1 MRTAFSKHHTDNLL
15 SSSDPKRKKP
25 NRFHGRVET
34 DGQACAIDG
43 CEEDGEFR
51 APPIYGARHGYNGPG
66 EYRWLCLDH
75 VRAFNQGYDY
85 FDGMDQEQI
94 FEAQHPVR
102 GWDSNRR
109 IYEAGPSA
117 APAWSDFTDPLD
129 AIGARFAASV
139 SRPQKSGRTIS
150 AGDRKAL
157 KTLGLDEKTE
167 RGEIRRRYSELVRKY
182 HPDRNGGDRSH
193 EKQLANVIAA
203 YTQLKESPDFR

>member
-1 MRTAFSKHHTDNLL
+1 LP
-15 SSSDPKRKKP
+15 SSNPQKKKP
-25 NRFHGRVET
+25 NRFHGRVES
-34 DGQACAIDG
+34 DGRICAIDG
-43 CEEDGEFR
+43 CAEEGEFR
-51 APPIYGARHGYNGPG
+51 APPIYGVRHGYDGPG

-75 VRAFNQGYDY
+75 VREFNQSYDF

-109 IYEAGPSA
+109 IYQTGPSD

-129 AIGARFAASV
+129 AIGSRFTASV
-139 SRPQKSGRTIS
+139 SRPQTPGRTVS

-157 KTLGLDEKTE
+157 KTLGLGEDAE
-167 RGEIRRRYSELVRKY
+167 RSDIRRRYSELVRKY
-182 HPDRNGGDRSH
+182 HPDRNGGDRTQ
-193 EKQLANVIAA
+193 EKHLAEVIAA

>member
-1 MRTAFSKHHTDNLL
+1 MP
-15 SSSDPKRKKP
+15 SSNPQKKKP
-25 NRFHGRVET
+25 NRFHGRVESE
-34 DGQACAIDG
+34 GRICAIDG
-43 CEEDGEFR
+43 CAEEGEFR
-51 APPIYGARHGYNGPG
+51 APPIYGARHGYDGPG

-75 VRAFNQGYDY
+75 VREFNQGYDF

-109 IYEAGPSA
+109 IYQTGPSD

-129 AIGARFAASV
+129 AIGARFTAHV
-139 SRPQKSGRTIS
+139 SRPQTPGRAIS

-157 KTLGLDEKTE
+157 KTLGLGEDAE
-167 RGEIRRRYSELVRKY
+167 RSDIRRRYSELVRKY
-182 HPDRNGGDRSH
+182 HPDRNGGDRTQ
-193 EKQLANVIAA
+193 EKHLAEVIAA

>member
-1 MRTAFSKHHTDNLL
+1 MP
-15 SSSDPKRKKP
+15 SSNPQKKKP
-25 NRFHGRVET
+25 NRFHGRVES
-34 DGQACAIDG
+34 DGRICAIDG
-43 CEEDGEFR
+43 CAEEGEFR
-51 APPIYGARHGYNGPG
+51 APPIYGVRHGYDGPG

-75 VRAFNQGYDY
+75 VREFNQSYDF

-109 IYEAGPSA
+109 IYQTGPSD

-129 AIGARFAASV
+129 AIGSRFTASV
-139 SRPQKSGRTIS
+139 SRPQTPGRTVS

-157 KTLGLDEKTE
+157 KTLGLGEDAE
-167 RGEIRRRYSELVRKY
+167 RSDIRRRYSELVRKY
-182 HPDRNGGDRSH
+182 HPDRNGGDRTQ
-193 EKQLANVIAA
+193 EKHLAEVIAA

>member
-1 MRTAFSKHHTDNLL
+1 MP
-15 SSSDPKRKKP
+15 SSDPQKKKP

-43 CEEDGEFR
+43 CEENGEFR
-51 APPIYGARHGYNGPG
+51 APPIYGARHGYDGPG

-75 VRAFNQGYDY
+75 VREFNQGYDF

-109 IYEAGPSA
+109 IYQTGPSD

-129 AIGARFAASV
+129 AIGARFTASV
-139 SRPQKSGRTIS
+139 SRPQTPGRAIS

-157 KTLGLDEKTE
+157 KTLGLGEDAAHEIG
-167 RGEIRRRYSELVRKY
+167 RGDIRRRYSELVRKY
-182 HPDRNGGDRSH
+182 HPDRNGGDRTQ
-193 EKQLANVIAA
+193 EKHLAEVIAA

>member
-1 MRTAFSKHHTDNLL
+1 MP
-15 SSSDPKRKKP
+15 SSSHQKKKS

-34 DGQACAIDG
+34 DGRTCSIDG

-51 APPIYGARHGYNGPG
+51 APPIYGASHGFDGPG

-75 VRAFNQGYDY
+75 VREFNQGYD
-85 FDGMDQEQI
+85 FFQGMDQEQI

-109 IYEAGPSA
+109 IYEAGPSV

-129 AIGARFAASV
+129 AIGARFSNHF
-139 SRPQKSGRTIS
+139 SRPQPAGRS
-150 AGDRKAL
+150 VNGADRRAL
-157 KTLGLDEKTE
+157 ETLGLSEKAE
-167 RGEIRRRYSELVRKY
+167 RSEIRRRYSELVRKY

>member
-1 MRTAFSKHHTDNLL
+1 MP
-15 SSSDPKRKKP
+15 SSDPQKKKP
-25 NRFHGRVET
+25 NRFHGRVES
-34 DGQACAIDG
+34 DGRPCAIDG
-43 CEEDGEFR
+43 CAEEGEFR
-51 APPIYGARHGYNGPG
+51 APPIYGVRHGYDGPG

-75 VRAFNQGYDY
+75 VREFNQSYDF

-109 IYEAGPSA
+109 IYQTGPSD

-129 AIGARFAASV
+129 AIGARFTASV
-139 SRPQKSGRTIS
+139 SRPQTPGRTVS

-157 KTLGLDEKTE
+157 KTLGLGEDAE
-167 RGEIRRRYSELVRKY
+167 RSDIRRRYSELVRKY
-182 HPDRNGGDRSH
+182 HPDRNGGDRTQ
-193 EKQLANVIAA
+193 EKHLAEVIAA

>member
-1 MRTAFSKHHTDNLL
+1 MP
-15 SSSDPKRKKP
+15 SSNPQKKKP
-25 NRFHGRVET
+25 NRFHGRVESE
-34 DGQACAIDG
+34 GRICAIDG
-43 CEEDGEFR
+43 CAEEGEFR
-51 APPIYGARHGYNGPG
+51 APPIYGARHGYDGPG

-75 VRAFNQGYDY
+75 VREFNQGYDF

-109 IYEAGPSA
+109 IYQTGPSD

-129 AIGARFAASV
+129 AIGARFTARV
-139 SRPQKSGRTIS
+139 SRPQTPGRAIS

-157 KTLGLDEKTE
+157 KTLGLGEDAE
-167 RGEIRRRYSELVRKY
+167 RSDIRRRYSELVRKY
-182 HPDRNGGDRSH
+182 HPDRNGGDRTQ
-193 EKQLANVIAA
+193 EKHLAEVIAA